1 MTADLFY
8 RMATRALRCFDPE
21 TAHRLAIRTLNT
33 GLLPA
38 ADPMPPNLKTEVWG
52 REFVNP
58 LGIAAGFDKDA
69 EAMAA
74 LFQAGAGFVE
84 IGAVTPRP
92 QPGNPKP
99 RVFRLPEDEAVI
111 NRYGFNSGG
120 HELAHERMTGFRRYS
135 RWSGGIVGVN
145 LGMNKDETDPPEA
158 YRLGVVRFARTADF
172 LTINVSSPNTPGLR
186 DLQQESLLSEIV
198 GAARSALDEFH
209 CPPPLLVKLS
219 PDLSND
225 AVDALVSDLTAG
237 GKIDGWI
244 VSNTTIARPATL
256 RSTAATQAGGL
267 SGKPVRE
274 RSTELVGRVYKAS
287 GGAPIVG
294 VGGVDSGMA
303 AYEKIRAGASL
314 IQVYT
319 SLIFGGPMH
328 LVRIAHELSECL
340 TRDGLTSVEAAVGI
354 NHR

>member
-1 MTADLFY
+1 MFY
-8 RMATRALRCFDPE
+8 RAATRALRCLDPE
-21 TAHRLAIRTLNT
+21 TAHRLAIRSLKA
-33 GLLPA
+33 GFLPA
-38 ADPMPPNLKTEVWG
+38 AAPMPANLKTEVWG
-52 REFVNP
+52 KRFANP
-58 LGIAAGFDKDA
+58 VGIAAGFDKDA

-74 LFQAGAGFVE
+74 LLQAGAGFVE

-120 HELAHERMTGFRRYS
+120 HQVAHKRMTAFRRYS

-158 YRLGVVRFARTADF
+158 YRLGVVRFAQTADF

-198 GAARSALDEFH
+198 DAARSALDGFSR
-209 CPPPLLVKLS
+209 PPPLLVKLS

-225 AVDALVSDLTAG
+225 AVDALVSDLAAG

-256 RSTAATQAGGL
+256 KNSAANQAGGL
-267 SGKPVRE
+267 SGKPVRD
-274 RSTELVGRVYKAS
+274 RSTELVGRVYEAS

-294 VGGVDSGMA
+294 VGGVDSGMT
-303 AYEKIRAGASL
+303 AYEKIRAGAAL
-314 IQVYT
+314 VQVYT
-319 SLIFGGPMH
+319 SLIYGGPLH
-328 LVRIAHELSECL
+328 LVRISHELSECL
-340 TRDGLTSVEAAVGI
+340 SRDGLTSVNAAIGI
-354 NHR
+354 NHH